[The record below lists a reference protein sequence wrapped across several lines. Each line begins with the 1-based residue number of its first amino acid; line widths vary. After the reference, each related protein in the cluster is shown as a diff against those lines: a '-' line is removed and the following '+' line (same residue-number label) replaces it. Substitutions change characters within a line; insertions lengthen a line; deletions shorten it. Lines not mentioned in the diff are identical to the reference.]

1 MALGKD
7 YVTQDCALAR
17 ALELLGERWT
27 LLIVRDAFYG
37 VRRYGDF
44 LAHLD
49 IPRAV
54 LAARLQ
60 ALVDAGVLDRRPYQ
74 ESPRRHEYVLTE
86 RGRELWPALNAL
98 GHWGGEYLSPAGPTR
113 LYTHLPCGARVDRTG
128 TCVVCGRFAP
138 PEELEVRPGPGADRP
153 HRNDPVSRA
162 LRRPHRLLEP
172 LLTE

>member
-7 YVTQDCALAR
+7 YEAQDCALAR

-54 LAARLQ
+54 LATRLQ
-60 ALVDAGVLDRRPYQ
+60 ALVDAGVLTRRPYQ

-86 RGRELWPALNAL
+86 RGRDLWPALNAL
-98 GHWGGEYLSPAGPTR
+98 GHWGGEHLSPFGPSR
-113 LYTHLPCGARVDRTG
+113 LYTHLTCGTRVDRTG
-128 TCVVCGRFAP
+128 TCPACGRFAP
-138 PEELEVRPGPGADRP
+138 PEELEVRPGPAADRP
-153 HRNDPVSRA
+153 HRDDAVSRA

-172 LLTE
+172 LLAE